1 MDIEKINNLRNRIF
15 EELKGYDIQ
24 DVIYFDAMRYSGIT
38 RRGLTIRKT
47 TEQVMPCYLFEDD
60 EDIEDAEEKVTN
72 FFSKLVKAKPTFV
85 ITLQSKTNYQ
95 NRLSTIP
102 YREMLDMIVV
112 VKYTM
117 ENIDNIVK
125 WNVLPSSFKDVTY
138 DDLKTFDITEQ
149 KLFKKA
155 YDTTRVIFEEYFGKL
170 SEILP
175 MYVDEAQEDL
185 IDEEVYFLSNKL
197 MMFGANVILY
207 DENLR
212 RIYKVLGK
220 NYYIIPCNIHH
231 LFVIPED
238 FPSSKNMMLE
248 MVKWVNTYTL
258 PEEEYLSD
266 SLFYYNNDTKKLE
279 LVEED
284 ALI

>member
-1 MDIEKINNLRNRIF
+1 MQDIPYRLLRNIH
-15 EELKGYDIQ
+15 
-24 DVIYFDAMRYSGIT
+24 
-38 RRGLTIRKT
+38 
-47 TEQVMPCYLFEDD
+47 
-60 EDIEDAEEKVTN
+60 N
-72 FFSKLVKAKPTFV
+72 
-85 ITLQSKTNYQ
+85 
-95 NRLSTIP
+95 
-102 YREMLDMIVV
+102 REMLDMIVV

-197 MMFGANVILY
+197 RMFGANVILY

-212 RIYKVLGK
+212 KIYKVLGK
-220 NYYIIPCNIHH
+220 NYYIIP
-231 LFVIPED
+231 
-238 FPSSKNMMLE
+238 
-248 MVKWVNTYTL
+248 
-258 PEEEYLSD
+258 
-266 SLFYYNNDTKKLE
+266 
-279 LVEED
+279 
-284 ALI
+284 